1 MILCQF
7 CSIQLT

>member
-7 CSIQLT
+7 

>member
-7 CSIQLT
+7 YIICK